1 VPTFDPVASL
11 RMWAVEVEVGGITL
25 RIPPLPASD
34 WLPFLMSA
42 DILGTLDLAED
53 VDIEGMLIDGVVSID
68 VLREALERLVE
79 SAAGRSSWVA
89 MVIAHT
95 ASAHWHVVGADL
107 ARAGMRFIEIPLGA
121 ALDAMYGSLI
131 RAMDEKGIKQFNDS
145 LDRGP
150 VTSAGPAVPRA
161 LAERPLPASAA
172 QYVRVRPRTRLR
184 RPQGRQPG
192 PPASPMPTPPPLADS
207 GRQATVDVPGD
218 ALPPAASP
226 APGTE
231 SLLPPRGI
239 EPPGS

>member
-1 VPTFDPVASL
+1 
-11 RMWAVEVEVGGITL
+11 MWAVEVEVGGVTL

-42 DILGTLDLAED
+42 DILGTLDLVED
-53 VDIEGMLIDGVVSID
+53 VDIEGMLLDGAVSIGA
-68 VLREALERLVE
+68 LREALEQLVE
-79 SAAGRSSWVA
+79 SAAGRSPWVA

-107 ARAGMRFIEIPLGA
+107 ARVGMRFTEISLGT
-121 ALDAMYGSLI
+121 ALDAMYGSLM

-161 LAERPLPASAA
+161 LAARPLPASAE
-172 QYVRVRPRTRLR
+172 QYVRVRPKTRLR
-184 RPQGRQPG
+184 RPQDRQPV

-207 GRQATVDVPGD
+207 GRQATADAPSD
-218 ALPPAASP
+218 ALPPAVSP
-226 APGTE
+226 TPGTE
-231 SLLPPRGI
+231 SLQLPRGI